1 MDLVISNF
9 TPVMQQYLNARTKL
23 QGRAVLLFR
32 MGDFYETFFEDA
44 ETIAKELEITL
55 TGRPESN
62 YPGGRIPMAGVPARA
77 IRPYIAKLLE
87 RNYKVYIAE
96 QMADPKTCKG
106 LVPREITKVFTP
118 GTINDLEF
126 LDSYQNNFILAIYS
140 SAPYS
145 HYGLAYA
152 DISTGEFYLTEIKAE
167 YLEQEL
173 SRINAS
179 EIIIPSK
186 PVSKE
191 AGQIVREEEL
201 IFNLDQ
207 LNIEVYLSGFN
218 YKNFDSKLAAEN
230 IENLFKLN
238 SIKQLEDSLDTN
250 AYALRAAGAVIEYLK
265 ETQGAEF
272 SSNSAKNFDQIRTYH
287 VSEYMMLDAGTRRN
301 LELSKTLGGS
311 SAGSFF
317 SAIDRSSSKLGRRKL
332 RAWMEQPLYDIP
344 TINGRLDAVSELV
357 SNPGLCNDL
366 KTLLA
371 QTYDIDRLSN
381 RLASELISPREAAA
395 LKDSMIIVTQLSSL
409 MQRLESGLLTSLK
422 HIPEQALDYIRV
434 VDSAV
439 KDSPALGVM
448 DGGIIKQ
455 GYNSDLDELISLVED
470 SETWMKNFEEAERD
484 KLGIKNLKVSFN
496 KVHGYFIE
504 TSRINQSKMPEHYVI
519 KQTMVNTIRAVTEE
533 LMSFEEKVTNAESK
547 RNALEY
553 EIYSHL
559 RKSLATK
566 SPLIKQIALQV
577 AQLDALL
584 SMALL
589 AIEQNYNRPELVD
602 SHELYIEDGRHP
614 VLEQK
619 LKLGEFV
626 PNNILLGVDNIPA
639 ENRPSARLA
648 SHEDAELTES
658 SMSSPSD
665 ERNAAIGDLRRGCK
679 VMILTGP
686 NMAGKSTYMR
696 QNALIILLAQMGSYV
711 PAAKARIGL
720 VDRIFTRIG
729 ASDDLASGRSTFMVE
744 MNETATILNA
754 MTDRSFIVL
763 DEIGRG
769 TSTYDGVAIAW
780 SIVEHIAKTTQSR
793 TIFATHYHELANL
806 DRLYPCIKNYQVL
819 VVENNNPNAKSKIEF
834 LHKVVEGSADRS
846 YGIEVARLAGLP
858 KSVLDRA
865 KAINNQLQAQRSRKL
880 GMTKKQLDQH
890 NITDAISDDGSLD
903 IEKLPLFESML

>member
-1 MDLVISNF
+1 
-9 TPVMQQYLNARTKL
+9 
-23 QGRAVLLFR
+23 

-44 ETIAKELEITL
+44 QTIAKELEITL
-55 TGRPESN
+55 TGRPETT
-62 YPGGRIPMAGVPARA
+62 YPGGRIPMAGVPTRA

-126 LDSYQNNFILAIYS
+126 LDSYQNNFILAAYS

-179 EIIIPSK
+179 EIILPSK
-186 PVSKE
+186 PVSKQE
-191 AGQIVREEEL
+191 GQIVQEEEL
-201 IFNLDQ
+201 MFNFSE
-207 LNIEVYLSGFN
+207 LNIELYLSGFN
-218 YKNFDSKLAAEN
+218 YKNFDTKLATEN

-238 SIKQLEDSLDTN
+238 SVKQLEDSFSPESSG
-250 AYALRAAGAVIEYLK
+250 YALRAAGAIIEYLK

-272 SSNSAKNFDQIRTYH
+272 SNNSARNFDQIRTYH

-301 LELSKTLGGS
+301 LELSKTLSGS
-311 SAGSFF
+311 NAGSFF
-317 SAIDRSSSKLGRRKL
+317 SAIDRTSSKLGRRKL
-332 RAWMEQPLYDIP
+332 RAWMEQPLYDISA
-344 TINGRLDAVSELV
+344 INARLDAVSELV
-357 SNPGLCNDL
+357 SSPTLCNEL

-381 RLASELISPREAAA
+381 RLASELISPREAVA

-409 MQRLESGLLTSLK
+409 MQNLQSGLLTSLK
-422 HIPEQALDYIRV
+422 HIPEQALDYIRT
-434 VDSAV
+434 VDNAV
-439 KDSPALGVM
+439 NDSPALGVM
-448 DGGIIKQ
+448 DGGILKR
-455 GYNSDLDELISLVED
+455 GYNADLDELISLVED
-470 SETWMKNFEEAERD
+470 SEAWMKNFEDAERE

-504 TSRINQSKMPEHYVI
+504 TSRLNEKRLPGHYVI

-553 EIYSHL
+553 EIYSDL
-559 RKSLATK
+559 RKSLAIK
-566 SPLIKQIALQV
+566 SPIIKQLALQV

-589 AIEQNYNRPELVD
+589 AIEKNYNRPEL
-602 SHELYIEDGRHP
+602 SSSTELHIEDGRHP

-626 PNNILLGVDNIPA
+626 PNDIFLGAENIPA
-639 ENRPSARLA
+639 EN
-648 SHEDAELTES
+648 H
-658 SMSSPSD
+658 PSD
-665 ERNAAIGDLRRGCK
+665 PNAAIGDLRRGCK
-679 VMILTGP
+679 IMILTGP

-696 QNALIILLAQMGSYV
+696 QNALIILLAQMGSSV
-711 PAAKARIGL
+711 PATKARIGL

-744 MNETATILNA
+744 MNETATIINA
-754 MTDRSFIVL
+754 MTARSFIVL

-780 SIVEHIAKTTQSR
+780 SIVEHIAKTTQAR

-819 VVENNNPNAKSKIEF
+819 VVENDSPNAKTKIEF
-834 LHKVVEGSADRS
+834 LHKVAEGSADRS

-890 NITDAISDDGSLD
+890 GITDAISDDGELD
-903 IEKLPLFESML
+903 IEKLPLFSL